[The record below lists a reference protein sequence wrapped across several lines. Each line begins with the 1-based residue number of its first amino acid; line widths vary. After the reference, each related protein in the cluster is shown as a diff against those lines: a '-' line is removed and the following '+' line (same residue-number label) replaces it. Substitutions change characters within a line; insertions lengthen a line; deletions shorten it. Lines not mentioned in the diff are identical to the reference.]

1 MKKLLSLALGLLTAN
16 AFAGGPQ
23 FNNLTK
29 SDVENISKEFSANF
43 SHTGVSAPETDGLW
57 GVEVGVV
64 AGKTA
69 SPDLKDVVDASS
81 GNGSDAASLYHAGA
95 MARVHIPGEIFA
107 EVNLLP
113 EQTLSDISVKNT
125 SYEIGWNAGGFF
137 NLPIDVAIAANMANS
152 AFSIK
157 QTSPVTSTTTIDSS
171 TRIYWIGLSK
181 TLFIFTPYVKFG
193 SVSSD
198 TDLAATGNILGY
210 NATEKDSV
218 TNSGGYLAF
227 GGNVTLGF
235 LKLGAEFSKIMGVSR
250 TSGKISFDF

>member
-1 MKKLLSLALGLLTAN
+1 MKTFLPLALAFLTSA
-16 AFAGGPQ
+16 AFASGPQ
-23 FNNLTK
+23 FNNLSK

-57 GVEVGVV
+57 GIELGVV

-69 SPDLKDVVDASS
+69 SPDLKDVVDASG
-81 GNGSDAASLYHAGA
+81 GNGSDASSLYHAGA
-95 MARVHIPGEIFA
+95 MARVHIPGDLFA
-107 EVNLLP
+107 EINLLP
-113 EQTLSDISVKNT
+113 EQTLSDITVKNT

-152 AFSIK
+152 NFSIK
-157 QTSPVTSTTTIDSS
+157 QTSPVASTTTLDSS

-193 SVSSD
+193 SVSAD
-198 TDLAATGNILGY
+198 TDLKATGSILGY
-210 NATEKDSV
+210 TASQKESV

-227 GGNVTLGF
+227 GANITLGF
-235 LKLGAEFSKIMGVSR
+235 LKLGAEMSKIMGVSR
-250 TSGKISFDF
+250 TSGKLSFDF